1 MYLQNHIQLH
11 IAEMHNKREEE
22 TGRSSDMHH
31 LCLDLPPNR
40 STFVESR
47 RRNRISA
54 AINRWATIQHYD
66 DSNFPSKGLATLS
79 YNSSSP
85 FSLLLPL
92 LLPFATPPP
101 PPRLI
106 RPGCITILKFLKQAD
121 FSSTILL
128 SSSPFLSH
136 TYSSSS
142 ALSPSPS
149 RQTISLPTYLP
160 RIMNEPAMSAYFH
173 DARV

>member
-101 PPRLI
+101 P
-106 RPGCITILKFLKQAD
+106 
-121 FSSTILL
+121 
-128 SSSPFLSH
+128 
-136 TYSSSS
+136 
-142 ALSPSPS
+142 SPSHSPGLHNNS
-149 RQTISLPTYLP
+149 EIPETCRFFFHHSPLFISFS
-160 RIMNEPAMSAYFH
+160 IAYSFFFFCSLFSLST
-173 DARV
+173 DN